1 MKHLFKFLWA
11 LVFATSASLSY
22 AQAPGPALR
31 GTLEGSTL
39 LGWIPFSSGSGTS
52 AVIATQQYLGTSLAG
67 YLPLTG
73 GTLTG
78 PVESTGLN
86 IHADGASILFKPL
99 NNANQNQWR
108 ILSTIAGTNPGSL
121 LLQNS
126 TDAFSSINGGLTIDP
141 LGNMSATGG
150 LTALGD
156 ISTTGNV
163 NVQGTL
169 SSTANLN
176 PAGPANSGVAIGGAT
191 SYALA
196 GFYDQTR
203 SANNRTAEEIFINGQ
218 QQLRFKSDDGAS
230 ATPWLVATG
239 GYASGITG
247 IASSSGSGVWVHSG
261 NFTIAGQGAVL
272 PTGGNGV
279 VIAGTNSSG
288 VPSITTLGAA
298 NNISMNIAT
307 KGGGGINLQS
317 STTVTGTMNA
327 TTAVQVNGVSL
338 LPSLSGTTSSI
349 GGGLLLAGACATTTV
364 NVTGAT
370 TSMAI
375 AVTPVTFPGA
385 GTTWNG
391 YVSSAGVVTAQVCA
405 IVAATPT
412 ASAYNVRVIQ

>member
-22 AQAPGPALR
+22 GQAPGPALR

-39 LGWIPFSSGSGTS
+39 LGWIPFSSGSGDS

-99 NNANQNQWR
+99 NNTNQNQWR
-108 ILSTIAGTNPGSL
+108 ILSTIAGTNPGNL

-126 TDAFSSINGGLTIDP
+126 ADAFSSIKGGLTIGP
-141 LGNMSATGG
+141 LGDLTATGG
-150 LTALGD
+150 LTTLGD
-156 ISTTGNV
+156 VSATGNV

-169 SSTANLN
+169 SSTTNLN
-176 PAGPANSGVAIGGAT
+176 PAGPTNSGVAIGGGPN
-191 SYALA
+191 YAIVSL
-196 GFYDQTR
+196 YDQAQT
-203 SANNRTAEEIFINGQ
+203 ANNRTSQIISISGGMTF
-218 QQLRFKSDDGAS
+218 RFAKDDGS
-230 ATPWLVATG
+230 AATSWLTATG
-239 GYASGITG
+239 GYGLGITG
-247 IASSSGSGVWVHSG
+247 ITSNSGSGTWVHTG
-261 NFTIAGQGAVL
+261 NFTTTGQQAVL
-272 PTGGNGV
+272 PVSGNGV
-279 VIAGTNSSG
+279 VMAGTNSVG
-288 VPSITTLGAA
+288 VPSITTFGAA
-298 NNISMNIAT
+298 NNISLNIAT
-307 KGGGGINLQS
+307 KGAGGINLLS
-317 STTVTGTMNA
+317 NTAVTGTMNA
-327 TTAVQVNGVSL
+327 AAVQVNGVPL
-338 LPSLSGTTSSI
+338 LPVLSGTTSSI
-349 GGGLLLAGACATTTV
+349 GGSLLLAGACATTTV

-370 TSMAI
+370 TAMAV

-412 ASAYNVRVIQ
+412 ASTYNVRVIQ

>member
-1 MKHLFKFLWA
+1 MEHLFKFLWA

-22 AQAPGPALR
+22 GQAPGPALR

-86 IHADGASILFKPL
+86 IHADGASVLFKPL

-141 LGNMSATGG
+141 LGNLSATGG
-150 LTALGD
+150 LMALGD
-156 ISTTGNV
+156 ISTRGNV

-176 PAGPANSGVAIGGAT
+176 PAGPANSGVAIGGTT

-261 NFTIAGQGAVL
+261 NFTTTGQGAVL

-279 VIAGTNSSG
+279 VISGTNSTG

-317 STTVTGTMNA
+317 NTAVTGIMNA
-327 TTAVQVNGVSL
+327 TTAVQVNGISL
-338 LPSLSGTTSSI
+338 LPVLSGTTSSI
-349 GGGLLLAGACATTTV
+349 GGSLLLAGACATTTV
-364 NVTGAT
+364 SITGAT
-370 TSMAI
+370 TSMAV

-391 YVSSAGVVTAQVCA
+391 YVSSAGVITAQVCA

-412 ASAYNVRVIQ
+412 ASTYNVRVIQ